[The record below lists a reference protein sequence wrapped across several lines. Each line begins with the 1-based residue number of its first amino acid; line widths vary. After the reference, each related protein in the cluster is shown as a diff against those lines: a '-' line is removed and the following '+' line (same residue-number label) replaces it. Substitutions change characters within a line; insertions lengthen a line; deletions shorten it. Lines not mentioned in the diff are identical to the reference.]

1 MSPSKNQEREAREG
15 RDRLKR
21 YNARQSVHAHQITR
35 RRRDNVVSGI
45 AVLVIVVLASV
56 TQVLFFTVGPGMPVP
71 SPSATGDANTAGANV
86 GANVG
91 AIPPP
96 ETSESRNW
104 SGELT
109 LNAVPL
115 TITIDGAAAPQGA
128 AAFIG
133 DVTSGYLIGKT
144 CHRLVDSATAGLIQC
159 GSTDGVGGSDPTYS
173 FGPIENSPADGIYP
187 EGTIAL
193 ARSAGNAYSQGHQ
206 FFIVFSDAQL
216 PADEAGG
223 YTVIGQVTGG
233 LAQLKASIVAGGIA
247 SGGSSASDGPPV
259 TATSITNAS
268 IR

>member
-1 MSPSKNQEREAREG
+1 VSPSKNQEREAREG

-21 YNARQSVHAHQITR
+21 YNARQSVHTRQIKR
-35 RRRDNVVSGI
+35 RRRDNVISGL

-56 TQVLFFTVGPGMPVP
+56 TQVLFFTAGPGMPVP
-71 SPSATGDANTAGANV
+71 SPSATADGSATAE
-86 GANVG
+86 NVG
-91 AIPPP
+91 AIPAP
-96 ETSESRNW
+96 ETAESRTW
-104 SGELT
+104 SGVLT
-109 LNAVPL
+109 LNEVPL
-115 TITIDGAAAPQGA
+115 AITIDGVASPQGA

-133 DVTSGYLIGKT
+133 DVTSGYLLGKS

-193 ARSAGNAYSQGHQ
+193 ARSAGNGYSQGHQ

-223 YTVIGQVTGG
+223 YTVIGQVTDG
-233 LAQLKASIVAGGIA
+233 LAQLKATIVAAGIA
-247 SGGSSASDGPPV
+247 SGGSSPSDGPPV
-259 TATSITNAS
+259 METTITNAS